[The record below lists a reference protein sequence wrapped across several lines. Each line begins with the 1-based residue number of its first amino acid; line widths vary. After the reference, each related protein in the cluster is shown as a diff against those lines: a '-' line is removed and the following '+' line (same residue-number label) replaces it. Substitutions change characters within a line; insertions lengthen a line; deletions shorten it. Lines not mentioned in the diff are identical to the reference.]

1 MQIPPDLV
9 ENHRHHRVILFAGA
23 GVSRTLGVPL
33 LDVVVKR
40 LAEELHLTPDQ
51 ADVASFRTLSE
62 YYELT
67 RKGDVA
73 EFYRW
78 MDRVFHPDIDVR
90 TSEIHKR
97 IIDLSFPIIYTTN
110 YDRWIERAFEAHNKP
125 YRKIVTVSDWADSS
139 PQETQI
145 IKFHGDF
152 DDVSSIVLTESSFF
166 SRMMFEKPLDIRL
179 RSDSLARPFLFLG
192 YSVRDPN
199 IRFLLYRLSELW
211 ENHHSRDRRPKSFI
225 LMSEPDPV
233 QERLFIQR
241 GVEPIVVDGKD
252 PAERLR
258 CFLAAF
264 AEMSSQT
271 AVANNLG

>member
-1 MQIPPDLV
+1 MEIPADLV
-9 ENHRHHRVILFAGA
+9 QNHRHRRVILFAGA

-40 LAEELHLTPDQ
+40 LAEDLHLTPDQ
-51 ADVASFRTLSE
+51 ADVAGFRTLSE

-67 RKGDVA
+67 RKGDID

-78 MDRVFHPDIDVR
+78 MDGVFHPDLDIR

-97 IIDLSFPIIYTTN
+97 IIDLNFPIIYTTN
-110 YDRWIERAFEAHNKP
+110 YDRWIERAFAAHKKP

-139 PQETQI
+139 PEETQI

-152 DDVSSIVLTESSFF
+152 DEASSIVLTESSFF

-211 ENHHSRDRRPKSFI
+211 ENHDSRDRRPKSFI
-225 LMSEPDPV
+225 VMSEHDPV
-233 QERLFIQR
+233 QERLFVQR
-241 GVEPIVVDGKD
+241 GVEPIVVEGKD
-252 PAERLR
+252 PAEGLR
-258 CFLAAF
+258 RFLAAF
-264 AEMSSQT
+264 ADASF
-271 AVANNLG
+271 AVNA